1 MDVTEPGGDAP
12 LDLTPRTGPDGSA
25 PRRPRRSRGRAV
37 LSGLVIVGLLG
48 AIGFVLVRQLDGASL
63 YYYNVDEAVAQRD
76 EIGDRSI
83 RIQGTVVGEPETQGD
98 AETLVFSLAFEGESV
113 DVRHVGAEP
122 PPLFE
127 AGVPSVLEGRFA
139 DDGTFVSERIVIKH
153 SEEYREDNPDHV
165 SSSPS

>member
-1 MDVTEPGGDAP
+1 MDVTEPGAGAP

-25 PRRPRRSRGRAV
+25 PRRARRSPARAV
-37 LSGLVIVGLLG
+37 LGGVVIVALLG

-63 YYYNVDEAVAQRD
+63 YYYNVDEAVAQRA

-83 RIQGTVVGEPETQGD
+83 RIQGTVVGEPTEQGD
-98 AETLVFSLAFEGESV
+98 DESLVFALAFEGESV

-122 PPLFE
+122 PPLFD
-127 AGVPSVLEGRFA
+127 AGVPSVVEGRFA

-153 SEEYREDNPDHV
+153 SEEYRDDNPDHV

>member
-1 MDVTEPGGDAP
+1 MDVSGPTPD
-12 LDLTPRTGPDGSA
+12 LDLTPRTGPDDA
-25 PRRPRRSRGRAV
+25 PSRRPRRSRARG
-37 LSGLVIVGLLG
+37 IVSALAIVALLG
-48 AIGFVLVRQLDGASL
+48 AIGYVALRQLDGASL
-63 YYYNVDEAVAQRD
+63 YYYNVDEALEQRA
-76 EIGDRSI
+76 EIGDRHI
-83 RIQGTVVGEPETQGD
+83 RIQGTVVGEPHETPD
-98 AETLVFSLAFEGESV
+98 DESLVFSLAFDGESV

-139 DDGTFVSERIVIKH
+139 DDGSFVSDRIVIKH